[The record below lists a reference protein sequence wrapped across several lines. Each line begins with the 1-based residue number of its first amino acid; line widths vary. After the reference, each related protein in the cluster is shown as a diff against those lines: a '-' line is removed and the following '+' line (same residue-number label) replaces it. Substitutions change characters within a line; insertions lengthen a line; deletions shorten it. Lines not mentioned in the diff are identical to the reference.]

1 MNPKVPSSRQ
11 KHITQPSHPHPA
23 QWWRRSRKVA
33 PSRRSPR
40 VSRLV
45 LVQFMLGP
53 SFPGEIAQVSGLSKL
68 GILGKCSSPNMDKYL
83 GPRPSIFSPKDGK
96 NTWGKPPCL
105 SVETEKAKVLPNT
118 QMVEFHGKKTPR
130 QTRREAKMPCY
141 RPSYRSGSNSVNVG

>member
-1 MNPKVPSSRQ
+1 
-11 KHITQPSHPHPA
+11 
-23 QWWRRSRKVA
+23 
-33 PSRRSPR
+33 
-40 VSRLV
+40 
-45 LVQFMLGP
+45 MLGP

-118 QMVEFHGKKTPR
+118 QMVEFHRKKRHARPEEKRRCLATAR
-130 QTRREAKMPCY
+130 ATGVGQTR
-141 RPSYRSGSNSVNVG
+141 